1 MAGPGHYTAIPTPM
15 IHLVRAPEAQPRTS
29 FGVAFDL
36 LATGPQ
42 CMMTKMHYRLGNV
55 IPFHA
60 HPNEQIGYVLF
71 GRIRVH
77 TRDAAHE
84 LGAGDS
90 YSIPALV
97 EHSIEI
103 LEDADEIQ
111 VFTPPRPEFR

>member
-1 MAGPGHYTAIPTPM
+1 M
-15 IHLVRAPEAQPRTS
+15 IHVVHAPEAQKRNS

-42 CMMTKMHYRLGNV
+42 CMMTKMHYRLGNR

-60 HPNEQIGYVLF
+60 HPNEQIGYILF
-71 GRIRVH
+71 GRVRVL
-77 TRDAAHE
+77 TRERAVE
-84 LGAGDS
+84 LAAGDT
-90 YSIPALV
+90 YSIPANV

>member
-1 MAGPGHYTAIPTPM
+1 M
-15 IHLVRAPEAQPRTS
+15 IHVVHAHESQPRTS
-29 FGVAFDL
+29 FGVAFEL

-42 CMMTKMHYRLGNV
+42 CMMTKMHYRVGNQ

-71 GRIRVH
+71 GRIRVL
-77 TRDAAHE
+77 TRDACVE
-84 LGAGDS
+84 LGAGDT
-90 YSIPALV
+90 YSIPANI

-103 LEDADEIQ
+103 LADADELQ